1 MFGTAKLDGALKV
14 LGDLLADR
22 GHHFAVVAIGG
33 AGLHL
38 IGLID
43 RPTKDI
49 DLVALVE
56 DDKLVSVGR
65 SLPPPLAEAVVDVG
79 RILNL
84 AADWMNSGP
93 AELLSL
99 GLPAGF
105 RERLL
110 RKSYGGGL
118 DLFLAS
124 RLDQIHFKLYAA
136 ADGDPGDKHHAD
148 LKRMGPSREELQM
161 AAQWARTHDPSE
173 GFAIVLAGVL
183 RDFGIED

>member
-1 MFGTAKLDGALKV
+1 MFGATKLERALQL
-14 LGDLLADR
+14 LGDVLADR

-33 AGLHL
+33 AGLQL
-38 IGLID
+38 IGVID
-43 RPTKDI
+43 RPTRDI

-56 DDKLVSVGR
+56 DDQLVTVGR
-65 SLPPPLAEAVVDVG
+65 VLPPALAEAVVDVG
-79 RILNL
+79 RSLNL
-84 AADWMNSGP
+84 AADWMNSEP
-93 AELLSL
+93 AGLLSL

-105 RERLL
+105 RERLI
-110 RKSYGGGL
+110 RQSYGGGL

-136 ADGDPGDKHHAD
+136 ADGGPGDKHHAD

-183 RDFGIED
+183 HDFGIED